1 MKLKTLALAIT
12 ASFALSGCFVDDII
26 DDIKGDIEGDVGN
39 EFDDI
44 KGDVE
49 DDLENATEQL
59 TNLTDILSNTSTLN
73 RQVLVAPDSHRIY
86 AFTDESTGINYSN
99 TATDFTYSLANSAL
113 DLLGLDNNSIDI
125 ETTGVYK
132 ALPFVVTDLDDKI
145 YAFEADENGCKSTVK
160 FTGNTGERAEMCDG
174 VTTTGT
180 FTVSQSSALD
190 NVLDLTLSDGESL
203 NVALYKEGSLAFIN
217 NDVNGNFSDV
227 SFNDFTIAPC
237 HLPEEWHAEM
247 DHCMVM

>member
-12 ASFALSGCFVDDII
+12 ASFALSGCFIDDII
-26 DDIKGDIEGDVGN
+26 DDIKDGAGDG
-39 EFDDI
+39 
-44 KGDVE
+44 
-49 DDLENATEQL
+49 LENATEQF
-59 TNLTDILSNTSTLN
+59 TNLTDILSNTTTLN

-217 NDVNGNFSDV
+217 NDVITV
-227 SFNDFTIAPC
+227 LQ
-237 HLPEEWHAEM
+237 LPSSQSGELSKLQYSI
-247 DHCMVM
+247 